1 LRQFLDI
8 VHTPQV
14 RLLAP
19 NAQGRIEKY
28 LFGADF
34 DALTTEEIGTFLQAY
49 YAGSLKPFLR
59 SELEQAD

>member
-1 LRQFLDI
+1 LDI

-28 LFGADF
+28 VFGADF
-34 DALTTEEIGTFLQAY
+34 EELTLEEIGTFL
-49 YAGSLKPFLR
+49 
-59 SELEQAD
+59 